1 MIRTRLA
8 QLMLERNVKA
18 YHLANETGIARSTI
32 SRISNNKSEK
42 LDLESIN
49 KLCSYLRC
57 TPADFFEYTPYDF
70 SYSAGYEGKLTP
82 QDPAN
87 NILYNENA
95 FLIIN
100 VHQQLNK
107 IASIE
112 FNGTIEYAQVYEEVE
127 DISYSLDFSS
137 EEDEEK
143 WDKYIGSLPIILQT
157 EIKEEIDKFLQSLEE
172 DDPVF
177 LREIHVKFKNEK
189 I

>member
-57 TPADFFEYTPYDF
+57 TPADFFEYTPFDF
-70 SYSAGYEGKLTP
+70 SFSAGYEGELTS
-82 QDPAN
+82 QDPSN

-107 IASIE
+107 ISSIE
-112 FNGTIEYAQVYEEVE
+112 FNGTVEYVQVYEEVE

-157 EIKEEIDKFLQSLEE
+157 EIKEEINKFLQSVEE